1 MIGRLQGRI
10 ASDQPDGAMILD
22 VHGVGYELLCAP
34 GAFCRAGIAPDG
46 DVVVHV
52 HTLSRQDTLELF
64 GFPSELER
72 KVFRLLIAVP
82 NVGPRTALA
91 VLASLTPAEL
101 RVSVQERDVTRL
113 CRVPGIGKKTAER
126 LVLEL
131 QNKLSEVVLAK
142 DQAAAAPPKP
152 SGERLVRALVNLGYR
167 SSDAQRAVDS
177 LGDLVGSR
185 AEAELIREALAFLLR

>member
-1 MIGRLQGRI
+1 
-10 ASDQPDGAMILD
+10 MILD